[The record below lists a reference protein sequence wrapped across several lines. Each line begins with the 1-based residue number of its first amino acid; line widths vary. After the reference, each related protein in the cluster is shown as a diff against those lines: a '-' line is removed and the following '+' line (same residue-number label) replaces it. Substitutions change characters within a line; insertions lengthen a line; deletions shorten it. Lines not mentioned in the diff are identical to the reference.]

1 LPELR
6 IKNRVHSFYLDLKL
20 NKLEALAYY
29 PIFMGR
35 RLVLATLIIFTA
47 WSQTLQ
53 LHAFNVSC
61 IYVLIYTFAVRP
73 FTIGVLNL
81 IDFLNE
87 LIILAMS
94 YICFSY
100 SDFILPQA

>member
-1 LPELR
+1 
-6 IKNRVHSFYLDLKL
+6 
-20 NKLEALAYY
+20 
-29 PIFMGR
+29 MGR

-47 WSQTLQ
+47 WSQN
-53 LHAFNVSC
+53 ASAARFSNVPC

-73 FTIGVLNL
+73 FTIGVFNL

-94 YICFSY
+94 YICFS
-100 SDFILPQA
+100 STDFILDPRA